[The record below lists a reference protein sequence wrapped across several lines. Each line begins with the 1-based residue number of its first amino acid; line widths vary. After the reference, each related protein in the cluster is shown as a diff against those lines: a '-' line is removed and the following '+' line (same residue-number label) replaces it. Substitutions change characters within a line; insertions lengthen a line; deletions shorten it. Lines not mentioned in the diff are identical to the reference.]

1 MIDNIRDLTIQY
13 MMHTSVT
20 SHIRMVNLHMGTAF
34 IYTIKL
40 LLAFLGLLSVG
51 FSHYVMGTTIVNQP
65 WDKRR
70 MLWHTGIMASQLVL
84 AKIFNVLL
92 GGGAGAMLSLL
103 TMVMLV
109 FLLYGVRGKAGFVL
123 SLKMLLSVLMM
134 EIVCSVLMYGIA
146 AVLPVSPEEMAF
158 MELADLLE
166 LKTLLWS
173 TGLTNVTSLMI
184 AGVVYVFRN
193 RRSLVKRPTGT
204 RPRRPFGL
212 YIRMIS
218 MIVIGVAVISLMTTL
233 MKRVMESGLFVELY
247 GIYIALL
254 MLIAFF
260 LLIGLSYFVQDIRYL
275 QQLRRNETLEQQQ
288 AMNASLLSNLRFF
301 RHNTVNMLYGFEGAI
316 LSGDTG
322 TIKSYY
328 REMTEKCALV
338 NNENIVALERIAN
351 PAVSALLLR
360 AVERARQESLPIQLY
375 VQNGLRI
382 GKGLSD
388 SDLCE
393 VMGVL
398 LDNAIEA
405 AVQAT
410 VKLVTV
416 EMRNI
421 DNAMEL
427 IVKNTYAGTV
437 TEAQLLNGA
446 TSTKPGHSGH
456 GLQSVRDILARNR
469 KAFLNLHVSSQYV
482 SMQLFVN
489 Q

>member
-1 MIDNIRDLTIQY
+1 M
-13 MMHTSVT
+13 
-20 SHIRMVNLHMGTAF
+20 
-34 IYTIKL
+34 
-40 LLAFLGLLSVG
+40 
-51 FSHYVMGTTIVNQP
+51 
-65 WDKRR
+65 
-70 MLWHTGIMASQLVL
+70 
-84 AKIFNVLL
+84 
-92 GGGAGAMLSLL
+92 
-103 TMVMLV
+103 
-109 FLLYGVRGKAGFVL
+109 
-123 SLKMLLSVLMM
+123 
-134 EIVCSVLMYGIA
+134 
-146 AVLPVSPEEMAF
+146 
-158 MELADLLE
+158 
-166 LKTLLWS
+166 
-173 TGLTNVTSLMI
+173 
-184 AGVVYVFRN
+184 
-193 RRSLVKRPTGT
+193 
-204 RPRRPFGL
+204 
-212 YIRMIS
+212 
-218 MIVIGVAVISLMTTL
+218 
-233 MKRVMESGLFVELY
+233 
-247 GIYIALL
+247 
-254 MLIAFF
+254 
-260 LLIGLSYFVQDIRYL
+260 

-288 AMNASLLSNLRFF
+288 AMIGSLLTSLRSF

-360 AVERARQESLPIQLY
+360 AVERARQETLPIQLY

-405 AVQAT
+405 ASQAK

-437 TEAQLLNGA
+437 SEAQLLNGA

>member
-1 MIDNIRDLTIQY
+1 MLD
-13 MMHTSVT
+13 
-20 SHIRMVNLHMGTAF
+20 G
-34 IYTIKL
+34 L
-40 LLAFLGLLSVG
+40 LLVRNIVLVCIMTLVSGFFHYLL
-51 FSHYVMGTTIVNQP
+51 GTTIAKKPFCYKAMVI
-65 WDKRR
+65 
-70 MLWHTGIMASQLVL
+70 HTVAMALE
-84 AKIFNVLL
+84 
-92 GGGAGAMLSLL
+92 
-103 TMVMLV
+103 
-109 FLLYGVRGKAGFVL
+109 
-123 SLKMLLSVLMM
+123 MLLSKLYYVWREENIGAIFALL
-134 EIVCSVLMYGIA
+134 VIA
-146 AVLPVSPEEMAF
+146 ALSRWLYNTKGRSCLSLILRMMIGVFVMEMVS
-158 MELADLLE
+158 
-166 LKTLLWS
+166 TLLVYLIVN
-173 TGLTNVTSLMI
+173 GLGIPVESLFIVKLEDMLNIKILFWNTTITDIAAIAVTLGLMLWRSRKKSAATSLSLRMRKTIIYVRLVCTLLFAAAMLFFATSLM
-184 AGVVYVFRN
+184 
-193 RRSLVKRPTGT
+193 KQ
-204 RPRRPFGL
+204 
-212 YIRMIS
+212 
-218 MIVIGVAVISLMTTL
+218 VIEA
-233 MKRVMESGLFVELY
+233 GLFVSLSSAY
-247 GIYIALL
+247 VALL
-254 MLIAFF
+254 IASCLF
-260 LLIGLSYFVQDIRYL
+260 LVCCMSYFVQDVRYL
-275 QQLRRNETLEQQQ
+275 HQLNRNETLEHQQ
-288 AMNASLLSNLRFF
+288 AMIGSLLTSLRSF

-405 AVQAT
+405 ASQAK